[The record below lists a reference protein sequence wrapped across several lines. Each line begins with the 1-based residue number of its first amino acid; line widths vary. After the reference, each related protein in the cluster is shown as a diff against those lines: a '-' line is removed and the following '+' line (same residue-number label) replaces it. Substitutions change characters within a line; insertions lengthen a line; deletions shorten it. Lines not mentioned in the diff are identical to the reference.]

1 MLSNNVGQ
9 PHYLKYNCVHL
20 CVTLLSNKC
29 GCGFLYLLF
38 LGMAS
43 QVLIYPSHLHSAQT
57 SALGT
62 SISGTSRHIG
72 EAHRRNNTS
81 RAFQNRPPP
90 KTYVIGVNYGIAY
103 PNNVI
108 PSSAGTDSGRQYR
121 GDQLEEREPW
131 ALQAA
136 GLQREQQGEGPAG
149 IHGQVSLCPQYVDS
163 CGTPSGVGLDCGPL
177 RGLCTRVE
185 EEEGRKR
192 VQARGGY
199 IHLPETGATQRC
211 KQKAGETG
219 EQAQENSCI
228 GNMQIVE
235 EVSAISSLPTP
246 VAMLQTSTGNNAD
259 TVRVGG
265 GGTLPAQH
273 NRANGVTGMGI
284 VLDGTE
290 LGRNGST
297 EVVAGDTVTRTG
309 SGDGDYQLVQHEVL
323 CSLKNSYEVLEFLG
337 RGTFGQVVKCW
348 KRGTNEVVAVKIL
361 KNHPSYARQGQIE
374 VSICVFSGASRA
386 NVSLSLL

>member
-1 MLSNNVGQ
+1 
-9 PHYLKYNCVHL
+9 
-20 CVTLLSNKC
+20 
-29 GCGFLYLLF
+29 
-38 LGMAS
+38 MAS
-43 QVLIYPSHLHSAQT
+43 QVLIYPSHLHSVQT

-72 EAHRRNNTS
+72 EAHRCNNTS

-121 GDQLEEREPW
+121 GDQLEEREEW
-131 ALQAA
+131 ELQAV
-136 GLQREQQGEGPAG
+136 GLQREQPGEGPAG
-149 IHGQVSLCPQYVDS
+149 IQDQVSLCPQYVES
-163 CGTPSGVGLDCGPL
+163 GAAPSGVGLDCGPL
-177 RGLCTRVE
+177 RRPCTRAE
-185 EEEGRKR
+185 EEDSRKR
-192 VQARGGY
+192 RVRARGGY
-199 IHLPETGATQRC
+199 INLPETGATQRC
-211 KQKAGETG
+211 KQKAGDIG

-235 EVSAISSLPTP
+235 EVSAISSLPPP

-284 VLDGTE
+284 VVDGTK

-374 VSICVFSGASRA
+374 VSICVTCGSSRTHTHTHR
-386 NVSLSLL
+386 SL

>member
-1 MLSNNVGQ
+1 
-9 PHYLKYNCVHL
+9 
-20 CVTLLSNKC
+20 
-29 GCGFLYLLF
+29 
-38 LGMAS
+38 MAS
-43 QVLIYPSHLHSAQT
+43 QVLIYPSQMHSAQT

-72 EAHRRNNTS
+72 EAHHRNNTS
-81 RAFQNRPPP
+81 KAFQNRP
-90 KTYVIGVNYGIAY
+90 KTYVVGVNYGIAY

-108 PSSAGTDSGRQYR
+108 PSSAGADSDRYYR
-121 GDQLEEREPW
+121 GDKLEEREEW
-131 ALQAA
+131 ALQAT
-136 GLQREQQGEGPAG
+136 GLQKEQQGDSPAG
-149 IHGQVSLCPQYVDS
+149 IHNQVSLSPQYVNS
-163 CGTPSGVGLDCGPL
+163 GGTTSGVGLDCGPV
-177 RGLCTRVE
+177 RGPCMRAQ
-185 EEEGRKR
+185 EEEGRRRR

-199 IHLPETGATQRC
+199 INLPEKGATQRC
-211 KQKAGETG
+211 KQKAGEIG

-235 EVSAISSLPTP
+235 EVSAISSLPPP

-265 GGTLPAQH
+265 GKMLPAQH
-273 NRANGVTGMGI
+273 HRANG
-284 VLDGTE
+284 TE
-290 LGRNGST
+290 LRRNGST
-297 EVVAGDTVTRTG
+297 EVVAGDTVTKTG

-374 VSICVFSGASRA
+374 VSVLWRK
-386 NVSLSLL
+386 